1 MQYNFTS
8 DYLTGIESV
17 DAEHRKLF
25 EIANRAYDLLTDDF
39 REDKYDQ
46 ILAIM
51 EELRDY
57 TKTHFA
63 HEEAYMESIQYKRR
77 FSQKIQHAG
86 FIQKLDSVDL
96 KQMDSEQQKTLLELL
111 DFLAI
116 WLMRHIKGMD
126 CRIGK

>member
-1 MQYNFTS
+1 
-8 DYLTGIESV
+8 
-17 DAEHRKLF
+17 
-25 EIANRAYDLLTDDF
+25 
-39 REDKYDQ
+39 
-46 ILAIM
+46 
-51 EELRDY
+51 
-57 TKTHFA
+57 
-63 HEEAYMESIQYKRR
+63 MESIQYKRR

>member
-25 EIANRAYDLLTDDF
+25 EIANRAYALLTDDF

-63 HEEAYMESIQYKRR
+63 HDEAYMESIQYKRR
-77 FSQKIQHAG
+77 FSQKLQQRFLKRQHP
-86 FIQKLDSVDL
+86 
-96 KQMDSEQQKTLLELL
+96 EPP
-111 DFLAI
+111 
-116 WLMRHIKGMD
+116 
-126 CRIGK
+126 